1 MPPTN
6 IPYTVSSLSHLFAS
20 MLNEP
25 APQKQ
30 GMSFVDARYVSQT
43 VAAMPKNVIA
53 AFCWDGMLAHYI
65 VHCVCVCG
73 GEGEPKYC
81 MYSVIQEIV
90 HFGLYYILLGN
101 TIDCNSMCIQG
112 LYQAKQ
118 PLWF

>member
-65 VHCVCVCG
+65 VHCVCVWG
-73 GEGEPKYC
+73 GGGGTKILHVQCNPRNSTFRSLL
-81 MYSVIQEIV
+81 YSTRE
-90 HFGLYYILLGN
+90 HY
-101 TIDCNSMCIQG
+101 
-112 LYQAKQ
+112 
-118 PLWF
+118 